1 MSKGIALENL
11 PVDLQHRGVTQNEST
26 ADILSQLPHERLQ
39 AVLEKIPEDDLEV
52 RNLLLI
58 LKKPEVVEN
67 EDVQQRR
74 MRLAEMLMADEIDP
88 GSINNTEGIN
98 GEEEDEED
106 DEEFFTPAT
115 SELIQA
121 RKFLIKYSLDRSRKR
136 LQKEMERHQKFN
148 TRQELL
154 SRRTEL
160 RRMANLELAGSQL
173 LSTKP
178 ISAVSLSPDD
188 MVVAT
193 GSWAGDLRVLN
204 SQTLQPLTQKLDSHV
219 GKIGAIDWHPDSNN
233 QMVSC
238 GEDGLIKNFQYLYE
252 EGELRLLGDLVGH
265 ERRVS
270 DVKYHPSG
278 KFIGSASH
286 DMTWRLW
293 DASTHQELLLQE
305 GHAKGVFSLSFQCDG
320 SLVCSG
326 GMDSLSMLWD
336 IRSGSKVMTLA
347 GHSKPV
353 YSVAWST
360 NGYQVAT
367 GGGDGLINVW
377 DIRKRD
383 EGQLNQILAHRN
395 IVTQVQFSKDDG
407 GKKFV
412 SCGYDNLINVYSS
425 DTWLKMGSLE
435 GHTDKI
441 ISLDI
446 SSDSH
451 FLVTGGWDRSIKLW
465 N

>member
-11 PVDLQHRGVTQNEST
+11 PVDLQHKGVTQNAST
-26 ADILSQLPHERLQ
+26 ADILSKLPHEQLQ
-39 AVLEKIPEDDLEV
+39 SILKKIPEDDLEV
-52 RNLLLI
+52 RKLLLF
-58 LKKPEVVEN
+58 LEKAEVVEN
-67 EDVQQRR
+67 EDAQQRR
-74 MRLAEMLMADEIDP
+74 VRLAEVLMVDEIDP
-88 GSINNTEGIN
+88 ASINSKEGIKA
-98 GEEEDEED
+98 GQDDVED

-115 SELIQA
+115 SALIFA
-121 RKFLIKYSLDRSRKR
+121 RKFLIKYSLERSRKR
-136 LQKEMERHQKFN
+136 LQRELERYQQFN
-148 TRQELL
+148 TKQELL
-154 SRRTEL
+154 TRRAEL
-160 RRMANLELAGSQL
+160 QRMAKLELAGSQL
-173 LSTKP
+173 VSTRP

-188 MVVAT
+188 TLVAT
-193 GSWAGDLRVLN
+193 GSWAGDLRILS
-204 SQTLQPLTQKLDSHV
+204 SQTLQPLSQKLDSHV
-219 GKIGAIDWHPDSNN
+219 GKIGAVEWHPSSNN

-238 GEDGLIKNFQYLYE
+238 AEDGLIKNFQYLNK
-252 EGELRLLGDLVGH
+252 EGELRLLGDFVGH

-305 GHAKGVFSLSFQCDG
+305 GHSKGVFSLSFQCDG

-326 GMDSLSMLWD
+326 GMDSLTMLWD

-353 YSVAWST
+353 YTVAWSP

-377 DIRKRD
+377 DIRQRD

-395 IVTQVQFSKDDG
+395 IVTQVKFSNDDG
-407 GKKFV
+407 GKKLV
-412 SCGYDNLINVYSS
+412 SCGYDNLINIYSS
-425 DTWLKMGSLE
+425 DTWLKVQSLE

-446 SSDSH
+446 SNNSH